1 MTTEVISLSLT
12 SISSSLKW
20 KLQYLSARSFSGT
33 ELIRYSH
40 DPESKCLLKFCAWDE
55 CLAGLP
61 LVPALGFLMQVWCV
75 VCWFG
80 DWSLHLSPF
89 YMRVNAM
96 CIYLPFARQV
106 ARQKLTIFS

>member
-1 MTTEVISLSLT
+1 MV
-12 SISSSLKW
+12 
-20 KLQYLSARSFSGT
+20 SA
-33 ELIRYSH
+33 YS
-40 DPESKCLLKFCAWDE
+40 DFAGGSYGKNSACNEGDLG